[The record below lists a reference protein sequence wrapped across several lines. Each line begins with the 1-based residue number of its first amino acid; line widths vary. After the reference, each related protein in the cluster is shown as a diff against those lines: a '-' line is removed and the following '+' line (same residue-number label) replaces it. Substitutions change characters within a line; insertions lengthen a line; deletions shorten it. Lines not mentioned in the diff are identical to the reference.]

1 MMNDINFT
9 STAGVDDSQIVG
21 LIAQLRRAA
30 VPREAVAVIQDLRAA
45 GTPAV
50 INPLIEVLSHHH
62 PSVPAAAVEALVQLA
77 PTSVEPLITAFRTSF
92 DQGVQAHIIQALAR
106 IGDARALDLLVEV
119 VGVSVANHC
128 QGNVR
133 RVAAR
138 GLGRIGRNGNSSEL
152 AACLAK
158 LSWALLHTEDWA
170 LRYAA
175 AVSLAEIGTS
185 EAQAA
190 LQQALSPESDVVVQ
204 ARIQTALEQLTGEK
218 KPGPICG
225 DGLGI

>member
-1 MMNDINFT
+1 MNYINLT
-9 STAGVDDSQIVG
+9 SPDGVEDSRIAG

-30 VPREAVAVIQDLRAA
+30 VPPEAIAVIQDLRAA

-50 INPLIEVLSHHH
+50 IQPLIEVLSHHH
-62 PSVPAAAVEALVQLA
+62 PSVPAAAVEALVQLESA
-77 PTSVEPLITAFRTSF
+77 AVEPLIAAFRTSG
-92 DQGVQAHIIQALAR
+92 DQGVQAYIIQALAR

-138 GLGRIGRNGNSSEL
+138 GLGRIGCNSPENV
-152 AACLAK
+152 AACVAK
-158 LSWALLHTEDWA
+158 LSWALLSAEDWA

-175 AVSLAEIGTS
+175 AVSLAEIGTA

-218 KPGPICG
+218 KPGFC